1 MKIAFTAQ
9 GETWDSLMEAR
20 FGRTDYLLLWDDGI
34 QVLKSFDNGEGK
46 NEAHGAGPKM
56 AKVLLDLKA
65 DVLITGNGPGE
76 NANAILGKSGV
87 KIYVGAGDMSVKE
100 AYEAYKKG
108 SLHLF

>member
-1 MKIAFTAQ
+1 MNIAFTAQ
-9 GETWDSLMEAR
+9 GQTWDSPMEAR
-20 FGRTDYLLLWDDGI
+20 FGRTDYLLVWDDETR
-34 QVLKSFDNGEGK
+34 VLKSFDNNEGK

-100 AYEAYKKG
+100 AYDAYKNE
-108 SLHLF
+108 SLALF

>member
-1 MKIAFTAQ
+1 MKIVFTAQ
-9 GETWDSLMEAR
+9 GTTWDSPMEAR
-20 FGRTDYLLLWDDGI
+20 FGRTDYLLLWDEST
-34 QVLKSFDNGEGK
+34 QVLESFDNGEGK

-87 KIYVGAGDMSVKE
+87 KIYVGATDINVQE
-100 AYEAYKKG
+100 AYNAYKAG
-108 SLHLF
+108 TLRLF